1 MEIFKE
7 GLFDI
12 KLPSPPAI
20 AVRIL
25 EAVKKEETSFDE
37 LARIITADPALTSKI
52 LRVANSPIYALPS
65 KADSIQRAL
74 TVIGCSALKNI
85 ALSFV
90 IAGELRSHSD
100 NGFDFDYFWKRSV
113 TAAVSGELIASSIGV
128 SSDDIFVSALLQD
141 IGVVIMYL
149 SNPDQY
155 ANVLEENKYSNL
167 PVVAIEQ
174 KHFGTDH
181 QTIGMQV
188 LSNWGIPASIC
199 EPVGFHH
206 ALADAPTEHASTAE
220 VLYLSDKLS
229 SLYHGS
235 RCTEKMKDIH
245 TVLETRHGVD
255 ASRIRNL
262 VDTAADNSVEIMS
275 FFDIDPG
282 NMMPFSLMLQAANEE
297 LGKVNLSYEQ
307 LVLELKQAKKEA
319 EDLADE
325 LKKANEKLSQM
336 AFCDGLTGLFN
347 HRYFQEQMEKEVSR
361 AARYRR
367 DLGLIM
373 FDIDHFK
380 AINDRYGHPVGDQVL
395 KAVAAAATQTI
406 RKSDL
411 AARYGG
417 EEFAIL
423 APETDIKGL
432 IILAERL
439 RKRIAGLQ
447 IDAGGQLVGV
457 TISLGVTILEPGANA
472 TDKKVIIQAA
482 DKALY
487 QSKNSGRNKTSFVGL
502 SSVA

>member
-1 MEIFKE
+1 MKMLNV
-7 GLFDI
+7 GLSDI

-25 EAVKKEETSFDE
+25 EAVKKEETSIDE

-52 LRVANSPIYALPS
+52 LRVANSPMYALPT
-65 KADSIQRAL
+65 KVDSIQRAL

-90 IAGELRSHSD
+90 IADELRIQSD

-113 TAAVSGELIASSIGV
+113 TAAVSGELIASLIGMK
-128 SSDDIFVSALLQD
+128 SDDIFVSALLQD
-141 IGVVIMYL
+141 IGIVIMYL
-149 SNPDQY
+149 SNPDGY
-155 ANVLEENKYSNL
+155 ANVLEEKKRSKL
-167 PVVAIEQ
+167 PILAVEQ
-174 KHFGTDH
+174 QIFGVDH
-181 QTIGMQV
+181 QRVGMQV
-188 LSNWGIPASIC
+188 LDHWGIPASIS
-199 EPVGFHH
+199 EPVGRHH
-206 ALADAPTEHASTAE
+206 AYTDDPSEQPSTSE
-220 VLYLSDKLS
+220 ILFLSDKLS
-229 SLYHGS
+229 SLYHGA
-235 RCTEKMKDIH
+235 RCTEKMQDIH
-245 TVLETRHGVD
+245 AVLDSRHGVD
-255 ASRIRNL
+255 AADIRAL
-262 VDTAADNSVEIMS
+262 VDQVADNSVQIMS

-282 NMMPFSLMLQAANEE
+282 NMPPFSLMLQAANEE

-307 LVLELKQAKKEA
+307 LVIELKQAKKEA
-319 EDLADE
+319 ENLADE

-361 AARYRR
+361 AARYQR

-395 KAVAAAATQTI
+395 KAVAASVTETI

-417 EEFAIL
+417 EEFAII
-423 APETDIKGL
+423 APETEIKGL
-432 IILAERL
+432 VILAERL

-457 TISLGVTILEPGANA
+457 TISLGVTIWEPGANTA
-472 TDKKVIIQAA
+472 DKQVIIRAA

-487 QSKNSGRNKTSFVGL
+487 QSKKTGRDKTSFVSL
-502 SSVA
+502 SSVS